1 MIVINQLQMLEP
13 VSQSQSEACR
23 VSFAANEP
31 IRIQSRWAFVLSAL
45 SGKGKTLQWAKIN
58 SACAHMN
65 SMRTYS
71 FSHSSGK
78 KLMKTFL
85 DFPPCTVL

>member
-45 SGKGKTLQWAKIN
+45 SGKEKTLRWAKIN
-58 SACAHMN
+58 NACGKERARMN
-65 SMRTYS
+65 STRTYS

-78 KLMKTFL
+78 K
-85 DFPPCTVL
+85 

>member
-13 VSQSQSEACR
+13 EPIRGACR

-78 KLMKTFL
+78 K
-85 DFPPCTVL
+85 